1 MENQEYIEVEILCK
15 QYCVEVPFIL
25 SLQHFGLIEIE
36 QRNEQYVIPLSQLAE
51 VEKIMRLQN
60 DLQIN
65 IEGVDVALHLLHKID
80 SLQKDIYLLKS
91 RLSLY
96 ENLEE

>member
-1 MENQEYIEVEILCK
+1 METQEYIAIEIFCQ
-15 QYCVEVPFIL
+15 QYSVGMPFIL

-36 QRNEQYVIPLSQLAE
+36 QHNEQYFIPLTQLAE
-51 VEKIMRLQN
+51 VEKIIRLQN

-65 IEGVDVALHLLHKID
+65 IEGVDVALHLLNKID

>member
-1 MENQEYIEVEILCK
+1 MENQEYIEIEIFCQ

-36 QRNEQYVIPLSQLAE
+36 QRNEQYFIPLNQLAE
-51 VEKIMRLQN
+51 IEKIIRLQN

-65 IEGVDVALHLLHKID
+65 TEGVDITLHLLQKID
-80 SLQKDIYLLKS
+80 NLQKEISLLKS

-96 ENLEE
+96 EDFQ